1 MQTSEQINELAGA
14 LAKAQGELKNPA
26 KTTVNGHFKNR
37 YADLATGLETVRST
51 LSRFSLS
58 IVQMTRADG
67 DMVFLHTRLLHASG
81 QWLESTY
88 PVCRLGKHQEMGSA
102 LTYSRRYALFA
113 LVGIAGDDD
122 DDGESA
128 APASGE
134 TVQRKTTVDRW
145 APTRKA
151 LEASVEQV
159 KRETSNS
166 LKKNEPDL
174 WPTIE
179 RKARAAKSV
188 DELTAVWH
196 EYEELYERMPQT
208 WKDCM
213 WEEFA
218 RLTSELE
225 PVPA

>member
-1 MQTSEQINELAGA
+1 MRTSEKIAEIGAA
-14 LAKAQGELKNPA
+14 LAKAQAELRNPA
-26 KTTVNGHFKNR
+26 KNRENPHFKSK
-37 YADLATGLETVRST
+37 YADLAEGLDVIRPVLAKHGIAFVQATEFENDMVILRTRLIHGNQFLESSYPV
-51 LSRFSLS
+51 SRLDKHQTMGASLTYAKRQALFSL
-58 IVQMTRADG
+58 
-67 DMVFLHTRLLHASG
+67 
-81 QWLESTY
+81 
-88 PVCRLGKHQEMGSA
+88 
-102 LTYSRRYALFA
+102 
-113 LVGIAGDDD
+113 VGVSGDDD
-122 DDGESA
+122 DDGEI
-128 APASGE
+128 
-134 TVQRKTTVDRW
+134 TRKTPGDRW